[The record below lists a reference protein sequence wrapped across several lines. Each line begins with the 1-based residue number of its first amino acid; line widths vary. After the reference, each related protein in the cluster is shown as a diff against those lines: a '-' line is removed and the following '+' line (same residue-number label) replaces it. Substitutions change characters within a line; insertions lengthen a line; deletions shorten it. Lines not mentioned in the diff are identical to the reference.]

1 MTKRRHF
8 IAFAAATTSVV
19 LLAACSSGG
28 AQPTAEPTEAG
39 SGTVTFAAQTQE
51 QAVWDALIA
60 AFEEANPTYTVDVT
74 YTPNDQFGQLIQ
86 TQFQSNQAPDVIQIT
101 PGSGGGLA
109 GLTLAD
115 AGRLA
120 PLDGQAW
127 IEEVPEGLLPLI
139 QRDGTTYVLPTAI
152 APYFVAYNPDL
163 FDEVGVDVP
172 ETFSDLLAACGDFAA
187 AGYIPIAL
195 AGASFS
201 NVNITLQ
208 TLAAND
214 VDGVVP
220 DWTNQRYDGDVTFS
234 DSKEWKKVLTDFSK
248 MIDSKCYAPDAAAV
262 AAPVHAQQFGS
273 GQAAMYVMPAQA
285 LAIVAANSTPDL
297 KVSTFAFPA
306 DKAANT
312 TIPTASGIGVVV
324 NADAKDLPAAKVFT
338 EWLGSKEA
346 RIIYSEDAGGIAWA
360 AGPDGEDVIPEVLEP
375 LRDILSSDRAP
386 APGYLLWPGASVSQ
400 QLATSA
406 QGLLTGQKTVE
417 DVLADADKAWD
428 AVAQ

>member
-1 MTKRRHF
+1 MTKRRQL
-8 IAFAAATTSVV
+8 IAIAAATTSVA
-19 LLAACSSGG
+19 LLAACSGG
-28 AQPTAEPTEAG
+28 AEPTDEPTETG
-39 SGTVTFAAQTQE
+39 SGTISFAAQTQE
-51 QAVWDALIA
+51 QHVWDALIA
-60 AFEEANPTYTVDVT
+60 AFEEANPTYDVEVT

-86 TQFQSNQAPDVIQIT
+86 TQFQSGQAPDVIQIT

-127 IEEVPEGLLPLI
+127 IDEVPDGLLPLL
-139 QRDGTTYVLPTAI
+139 QREGTTYVLPTAI

-172 ETFSDLLAACGDFAA
+172 ETFGDLLDACGEFAD
-187 AGYIPIAL
+187 AGFIPIAL

-208 TLAAND
+208 TLAANN
-214 VDGVVP
+214 VDGPSP
-220 DWTNQRYDGDVTFS
+220 DWADERYAGDVTFS
-234 DSKEWKKVLTDFSK
+234 DSREWKKVLSDFSD
-248 MIDSKCYAPDAAAV
+248 MIDSGCYAPDAAAV

-273 GQAAMYVMPAQA
+273 GQAAMYVMPSQA

-297 KVSTFAFPA
+297 KVATFAFPA
-306 DKAANT
+306 DEAEDT
-312 TIPTASGIGVVV
+312 TIPTAAGIGVVV
-324 NADAKDLPAAKVFT
+324 NAEAADLPAALFFT

-346 RIIYSEDAGGIAWA
+346 RIIYSEDTGGIAWA
-360 AGPDGEDVIPEVLEP
+360 AGEDGEDVIPEVLEP
-375 LRDILSSDRAP
+375 LREILASDRAP

-400 QLATSA
+400 QMATSA
-406 QGLLTGQKTVE
+406 QGLLTGQKTVA
-417 DVLADADKAWD
+417 DVLADSDKAWD
-428 AVAQ
+428 DVAG